1 VDEVLRIQRDD
12 VDAHKVNLA
21 LRGHI
26 VAEWADL
33 LERECVELSRSG
45 LSVTLEFSGVVFIG
59 RSGFEALS
67 RVSRAGVLIIGCSPL
82 IADMLEQEGI
92 VATRKFGNAEN
103 R

>member
-26 VAEWADL
+26 VADWADL

-59 RSGFEALS
+59 RS
-67 RVSRAGVLIIGCSPL
+67 PL